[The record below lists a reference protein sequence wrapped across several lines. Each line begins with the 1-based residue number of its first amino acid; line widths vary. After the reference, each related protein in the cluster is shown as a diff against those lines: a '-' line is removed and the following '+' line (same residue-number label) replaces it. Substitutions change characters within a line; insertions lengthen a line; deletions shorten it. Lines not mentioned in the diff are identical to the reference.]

1 MSFAILIDA
10 IKPNLSF
17 YIPFFIRGYFN
28 IFLLTFFASIE
39 VPFMSNAIF
48 AAFGTEPKSPYE
60 ETPMN
65 IFASCIVC
73 GLMFEIAFFFGHYL
87 EHVLPTAYR
96 KYHLLHHTT
105 KADTAISGYY
115 MTGWYSPVYLW

>member
-1 MSFAILIDA
+1 
-10 IKPNLSF
+10 
-17 YIPFFIRGYFN
+17 
-28 IFLLTFFASIE
+28 
-39 VPFMSNAIF
+39 
-48 AAFGTEPKSPYE
+48 
-60 ETPMN
+60 MN

-115 MTGWYSPVYLW
+115 MTGNMTIIEVHSFNANSIMARIK

>member
-1 MSFAILIDA
+1 MDRSTIFHDKNSL
-10 IKPNLSF
+10 K
-17 YIPFFIRGYFN
+17 FFTQSCFKN
-28 IFLLTFFASIE
+28 VFASIK

-115 MTGWYSPVYLW
+115 MTGSI

>member
-1 MSFAILIDA
+1 
-10 IKPNLSF
+10 
-17 YIPFFIRGYFN
+17 
-28 IFLLTFFASIE
+28 
-39 VPFMSNAIF
+39 
-48 AAFGTEPKSPYE
+48 
-60 ETPMN
+60 MN

-115 MTGWYSPVYLW
+115 MTGW

>member
-1 MSFAILIDA
+1 
-10 IKPNLSF
+10 
-17 YIPFFIRGYFN
+17 
-28 IFLLTFFASIE
+28 
-39 VPFMSNAIF
+39 MSNAIF

-115 MTGWYSPVYLW
+115 MTGECKISWAA

>member
-1 MSFAILIDA
+1 
-10 IKPNLSF
+10 
-17 YIPFFIRGYFN
+17 
-28 IFLLTFFASIE
+28 
-39 VPFMSNAIF
+39 MSNAIF

-115 MTGWYSPVYLW
+115 MTGRFKISWAAECFRAGAMCIPVYFLPYIVVI